1 MNYHDLT
8 WRTIPQ
14 FRWFRVFLGTSNKNR
29 QNKSGILEFPWCG
42 TVIFIMEIHPN
53 SRNGWILKVTKSNW
67 KGKSSKFQTYIF
79 WVQMLIFQA
88 FFYMWFYDSM
98 IFCDQ
103 FHVANRRI
111 CSSTIGDVE
120 VVETSQ
126 RSGSRT
132 LELLRSLDWW
142 RRIGVG
148 TLLQTNISHLW
159 KRNIIDSQLP
169 LKGDMWSFHG
179 GYLVDIFS
187 ESIKDYLVF
196 RCWKIQPQALA

>member
-1 MNYHDLT
+1 
-8 WRTIPQ
+8 
-14 FRWFRVFLGTSNKNR
+14 
-29 QNKSGILEFPWCG
+29 
-42 TVIFIMEIHPN
+42 MEIHPKFPERLDPK
-53 SRNGWILKVTKSNW
+53 SPPKVMKKRKNPP
-67 KGKSSKFQTYIF
+67 KFPNPSTF
-79 WVQMLIFQA
+79 CWVQMLIFQRV
-88 FFYMWFYDSM
+88 YMWFYDSM

-196 RCWKIQPQALA
+196 RCWNI

>member
-1 MNYHDLT
+1 
-8 WRTIPQ
+8 
-14 FRWFRVFLGTSNKNR
+14 
-29 QNKSGILEFPWCG
+29 
-42 TVIFIMEIHPN
+42 
-53 SRNGWILKVTKSNW
+53 
-67 KGKSSKFQTYIF
+67 
-79 WVQMLIFQA
+79 
-88 FFYMWFYDSM
+88 MWFYDSM

-169 LKGDMWSFHG
+169 LKGDMSSFPERLYGRHFFG
-179 GYLVDIFS
+179 INQGLLGFQVFCKFNPKLWLNPLNS
-187 ESIKDYLVF
+187 EPRGDFEKKGVKEQKTLLPPTFAVVF
-196 RCWKIQPQALA
+196 FDKNNDAWK

>member
-1 MNYHDLT
+1 MKKRENH
-8 WRTIPQ
+8 RN
-14 FRWFRVFLGTSNKNR
+14 S
-29 QNKSGILEFPWCG
+29 KSL
-42 TVIFIMEIHPN
+42 H
-53 SRNGWILKVTKSNW
+53 
-67 KGKSSKFQTYIF
+67 F
-79 WVQMLIFQA
+79 WGVQMLIFQRV
-88 FFYMWFYDSM
+88 YMWFYDSM

-111 CSSTIGDVE
+111 WSSTIGDVE

-142 RRIGVG
+142 RRIGVD

-169 LKGDMWSFHG
+169 LKGICDRSLR

-196 RCWKIQPQALA
+196 RCFANSIPSSGLILWTRNPEGIKKKGVKEQKNAAPPNLCCSVFW